1 MKRRTFL
8 TAASLVAG
16 ASVASTVA
24 LRHGEAEGTLRTNVP
39 MRSDLLNME
48 TRYTVY
54 VPGNHSDDEPVPIV
68 YLLHGVFDD
77 NTAWAR
83 YCDLKRLMDS
93 MINEGRI
100 PPMVVV
106 TPDARRDLSL
116 SSGDQPCTYCMND
129 ADGSFLW
136 EDMFM
141 RELVP
146 HVESTYNA
154 GGSAQLRGISGYSM
168 GGFGA
173 LLYTTLYPGTFCAVA
188 GMSPSTRT
196 EDQVRE
202 MELEEYNR
210 VMGSGLGLELEGD
223 DRINDRFW
231 HYNVADAIRRTP
243 VEQLQDIGFYLDTG
257 SEDEYTLI
265 GNSDV
270 QNALGEQ
277 GIEHDVHTEPGVH
290 EWDYWRGST
299 PRALEFLS
307 ARFATSA

>member
-24 LRHGEAEGTLRTNVP
+24 LRHGETDGVLRTGVP
-39 MRSDLLNME
+39 MRSDILGMD

-54 VPGNHSDDEPVPIV
+54 APGDHSDGDPIPIV

-83 YCDLKRLMDS
+83 HCDLKRMMDS
-93 MINEGRI
+93 MIDAGRI

-106 TPDARRDLSL
+106 TPDGRRDLSL
-116 SSGDQPCTYCMND
+116 DSGDQPTTYCMND
-129 ADGSFLW
+129 ADGSFRW

-141 RELVP
+141 QELVP

-154 GGSAQLRGISGYSM
+154 GGGAELRGISGYSM

-210 VMGSGLGLELEGD
+210 VMGPGLGLDLEGD
-223 DRINDRFW
+223 DRINERFW

-243 VEQLQDIGFYLDTG
+243 VEELQAAGYYIDTG
-257 SEDEYTLI
+257 SEDEYTQI
-265 GNSDV
+265 GNQEV
-270 QNALGEQ
+270 QAAFVER

-299 PRALEFLS
+299 PRALEFIGG
-307 ARFATSA
+307 RFPDA